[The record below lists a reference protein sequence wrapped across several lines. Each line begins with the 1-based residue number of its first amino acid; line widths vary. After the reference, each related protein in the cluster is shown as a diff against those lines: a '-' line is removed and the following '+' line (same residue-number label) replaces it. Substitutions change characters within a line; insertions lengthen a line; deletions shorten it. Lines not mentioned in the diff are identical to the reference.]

1 MGVLNGIDVMSR
13 KSPEQYPVTVV
24 NVASILGLFNV
35 QQPKGSMPPVCKML
49 RAYSFSLILFNTWS
63 DQEELLKFL
72 WQQQCSWVKSWLPT
86 IVQTQACQ
94 TAVKSLV
101 EQFKNLFKYAKKLKA
116 CYLKAGPTMCQRVRL
131 STPRDAWPPVGKIF
145 EW

>member
-1 MGVLNGIDVMSR
+1 MCLDINLMGVLNGIDVMSR

-72 WQQQCSWVKSWLPT
+72 
-86 IVQTQACQ
+86 
-94 TAVKSLV
+94 
-101 EQFKNLFKYAKKLKA
+101 
-116 CYLKAGPTMCQRVRL
+116 
-131 STPRDAWPPVGKIF
+131 
-145 EW
+145 